1 MKAAV
6 LYGKEELNIEPDF
19 DDPTIHKSDVLIK
32 SKYTGLCSTDRTL
45 YRGFVPFKP
54 PLIIGH
60 EIAGIVE
67 DIGKTSKGLEVGD
80 QLAVFSEAILTVN

>member
-6 LYGKEELNIEPDF
+6 LYGKEELNIVPDF
-19 DDPTIHKSDVLIK
+19 EDPIIKESEVLIR
-32 SKYTGLCSTDRTL
+32 SKFTGLCSTDRTL

-60 EIAGIVE
+60 EIAGV
-67 DIGKTSKGLEVGD
+67 V
-80 QLAVFSEAILTVN
+80 